1 MLTYGVNL
9 FVEGIWLLRKIV
21 KSDFIGKDLFCII
34 LAQHILSYHLYIS
47 YMVSGGNCNVI
58 CIWVFFKLESS
69 TADQDPVPDLDMD
82 PEQALP
88 LDIIPDPTLDL
99 QSVALG
105 LNRDPDSAFDLEK
118 DPYSAAV
125 P

>member
-1 MLTYGVNL
+1 MSM
-9 FVEGIWLLRKIV
+9 GI
-21 KSDFIGKDLFCII
+21 
-34 LAQHILSYHLYIS
+34 
-47 YMVSGGNCNVI
+47 
-58 CIWVFFKLESS
+58 FFKLESS